1 MQLAFNNNNNN
12 YYFLASFAF
21 INTFYNFQVD
31 SWYLPA
37 QFAWQLFQFLA
48 WKKELLLL
56 YMQQLT
62 LYAEICTIL
71 STIILQWFYCISIAI
86 VVN

>member
-1 MQLAFNNNNNN
+1 
-12 YYFLASFAF
+12 
-21 INTFYNFQVD
+21 
-31 SWYLPA
+31 
-37 QFAWQLFQFLA
+37 
-48 WKKELLLL
+48 
-56 YMQQLT
+56 MQQLLT